1 MLFDSSMLLF
11 ARTMASDL
19 NLQYREE
26 KLETGWGPGIWF
38 AIVAVIILAVLAA
51 AFFVYKRSQKTG
63 NEPRGLLM
71 ELCRAHRLNRGS
83 RMLLNRLAL
92 AAELKQPAVMLVSPE
107 LFEATV
113 DRVQS
118 KTPLSIKENKC
129 LAILRRRLFAIG

>member
-1 MLFDSSMLLF
+1 MLFNPSMLLF

-26 KLETGWGPGIWF
+26 TVETGWGPGIWF
-38 AIVAVIILAVLAA
+38 AIVAVVMAAVAVAA
-51 AFFVYKRSQKTG
+51 LVIFKRSKKTG

-71 ELCRAHRLNRGS
+71 ELCRAHRLNRGA
-83 RMLLNRLAL
+83 RLLLNRLAL

-113 DRVQS
+113 DRVQK
-118 KTPLSIKENKC
+118 KTPPSTKEDKC